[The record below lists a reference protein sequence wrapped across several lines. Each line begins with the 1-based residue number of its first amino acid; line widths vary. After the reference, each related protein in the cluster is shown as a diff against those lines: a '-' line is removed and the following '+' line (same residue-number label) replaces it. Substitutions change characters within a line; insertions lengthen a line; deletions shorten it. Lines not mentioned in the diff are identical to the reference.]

1 MLRRLTLAQAQECV
15 FENSIANGSTPG
27 VELQEGSLDQFT
39 HEMEPFLYN
48 GIPMLKNRLQELPDS
63 NNILI
68 DFPDDGAWKQFH
80 KQLQHFPMQE
90 VEEAE
95 DKEALVDTHQGT
107 EPEPKEEEVP
117 PLISTDQTEDLL
129 GTYSL
134 PFALTSIISSSVGA
148 GQGLALG
155 VLNLSIVIPQVAAAM
170 VSGPL
175 DAFFGGGNLPAFV
188 MGGIAAALSGVFSL
202 AWLST

>member
-63 NNILI
+63 NNISI

-80 KQLQHFPMQE
+80 KQLQHFPMSMRRQ
-90 VEEAE
+90 V
-95 DKEALVDTHQGT
+95 K
-107 EPEPKEEEVP
+107 
-117 PLISTDQTEDLL
+117 
-129 GTYSL
+129 
-134 PFALTSIISSSVGA
+134 
-148 GQGLALG
+148 
-155 VLNLSIVIPQVAAAM
+155 NLSK
-170 VSGPL
+170 
-175 DAFFGGGNLPAFV
+175 LP
-188 MGGIAAALSGVFSL
+188 
-202 AWLST
+202 